1 MQLPP
6 FLTEWPYGEIMI
18 TGHRIGLFSVV
29 VHHNEGESVEQ
40 LHERFPTLPPQ
51 LIEDVLAFY
60 REHREEVNDYVR
72 RFQEELD
79 RQYASGKHIDWAELK
94 RRWDARKQNNAG

>member
-6 FLTEWPYGEIMI
+6 FLTEWPYGEIMV
-18 TGHRIGLFSVV
+18 TGHRIGLFHIV

-40 LHERFPTLPPQ
+40 LHERYPTLSMS

-60 REHREEVNDYVR
+60 RDNRQEVDEYVR
-72 RFQEELD
+72 RQQAAIDQLIATTPRKVNWDELQQ
-79 RQYASGKHIDWAELK
+79 RLPGLK
-94 RRWDARKQNNAG
+94 RPE